1 MAKQKQIPIESWP
14 NESAIAAIS
23 REINIKQKPVD
34 LVTCG
39 DFSENS
45 FTGLRGDQ
53 RSHVI

>member
-14 NESAIAAIS
+14 NESTIAEIS

-39 DFSENS
+39 DFNENS

-53 RSHVI
+53 RSPVI